1 MHKKQTRVF
10 KEGCFWRVRLLH
22 CGTWITLRGFYL
34 TRAQARE
41 AAAFEAAFEAKW
53 TRPRSFPKTYT
64 PTPKDRLPVPW
75 YLDVNS
81 GVESGKAKS
90 P

>member
-10 KEGCFWRVRLLH
+10 KDVCFWRVRMLH

-41 AAAFEAAFEAKW
+41 AAAFEA
-53 TRPRSFPKTYT
+53 
-64 PTPKDRLPVPW
+64 
-75 YLDVNS
+75 VN
-81 GVESGKAKS
+81 
-90 P
+90 